1 MSIQSMELVQEA
13 EIFRESGEKPAK
25 SAQQLPHKE
34 IALEICNVWVKKK
47 NGLWQD
53 WNELKLFRMVK
64 EDKVSGAS
72 GHGQSG
78 NDRWTKA

>member
-25 SAQQLPHKE
+25 SAQQLLHKE

-47 NGLWQD
+47 KIRVVTGL
-53 WNELKLFRMVK
+53 E
-64 EDKVSGAS
+64 
-72 GHGQSG
+72 
-78 NDRWTKA
+78 

>member
-1 MSIQSMELVQEA
+1 MELVQEA

-34 IALEICNVWVKKK
+34 IALEIFNVWMKKRVVT
-47 NGLWQD
+47 GLERAETVQ
-53 WNELKLFRMVK
+53 EVK
-64 EDKVSGAS
+64 EDKVSGAL

-78 NDRWTKA
+78 NDT

>member
-47 NGLWQD
+47 KWVVTGL
-53 WNELKLFRMVK
+53 E
-64 EDKVSGAS
+64 
-72 GHGQSG
+72 
-78 NDRWTKA
+78 